1 MRISDWSSDVCSS
14 DLQPPAP
21 RSTFVPDHDPLIGH
35 CRFGYLSLYIEAYTL
50 LNAPDQLVLIAVRV
64 AQSDVL
70 NDDRRCLVELSF
82 GRQFA
87 RAPAPGGHV
96 VETAQ
101 ANAIHRFT
109 FVAVHPAPPRHFY

>member
-70 NDDRRCLVELSF
+70 NDDLRCLVELSF

-87 RAPAPGGHV
+87 RDPAPGGHV
-96 VETAQ
+96 AENAP
-101 ANAIHRFT
+101 ANADRKQ
-109 FVAVHPAPPRHFY
+109 VV

>member
-14 DLQPPAP
+14 D
-21 RSTFVPDHDPLIGH
+21 
-35 CRFGYLSLYIEAYTL
+35 LSLYIEAYTL

-96 VETAQ
+96 EENAQ
-101 ANAIHRFT
+101 ANASHRLP
-109 FVAVHPAPPRHFY
+109 FVAVQPTPQATWRSQIGSASGRERGVRDM